1 MMIPAHVS
9 ALHELV
15 MFDLAHAES
24 DGVDVVLEV
33 VGGHVV
39 QVLRVLVSILD
50 FVPLLR
56 LYVVVVVIVLGIV
69 DGHLEP
75 DHLLGPGGHSVVE
88 TYLIV
93 TVHVRLL
100 IVASFRFFNSLVHQ
114 FSLWFGRA
122 EPAGDVIDPLG
133 PRALRHLEVKLEI
146 LPCCDVGHKEA
157 VIISWLYHHC
167 HLSVRG
173 LALDIRNM

>member
-1 MMIPAHVS
+1 
-9 ALHELV
+9 

-24 DGVDVVLEV
+24 DGVDVILEV

-39 QVLRVLVSILD
+39 QVLRVLVSVLD

-56 LYVVVVVIVLGIV
+56 LCTSQVRLSCHVSVSRVTYVVVVVIILGIV

-88 TYLIV
+88 TYLVV

-100 IVASFRFFNSLVHQ
+100 IVAR
-114 FSLWFGRA
+114 
-122 EPAGDVIDPLG
+122 
-133 PRALRHLEVKLEI
+133 VKN
-146 LPCCDVGHKEA
+146 
-157 VIISWLYHHC
+157 
-167 HLSVRG
+167 
-173 LALDIRNM
+173 LDD

>member
-1 MMIPAHVS
+1 MYEGPEIQSLRHSQYVVMILYGAVEWIAGLSIKYANYYQLLSTHPAHVS

-24 DGVDVVLEV
+24 DGVDVVLQV

-39 QVLRVLVSILD
+39 QVLRVLVSVLD

-56 LYVVVVVIVLGIV
+56 LCTSQVRLSCHVSRVTYVVVVVIILGIV

-88 TYLIV
+88 TYLVV

-100 IVASFRFFNSLVHQ
+100 IVAR
-114 FSLWFGRA
+114 
-122 EPAGDVIDPLG
+122 
-133 PRALRHLEVKLEI
+133 VK
-146 LPCCDVGHKEA
+146 
-157 VIISWLYHHC
+157 
-167 HLSVRG
+167 
-173 LALDIRNM
+173 N

>member
-1 MMIPAHVS
+1 MYEGPEIQSLRHSQYVVMILYRAVEWIAGLSIKYANYYQLLSTHPAHVS

-39 QVLRVLVSILD
+39 QVLRVLVSVLD

-56 LYVVVVVIVLGIV
+56 LCTSQVRLSCHVSRVTYVVVVVIILGIV

-100 IVASFRFFNSLVHQ
+100 IVAR
-114 FSLWFGRA
+114 
-122 EPAGDVIDPLG
+122 
-133 PRALRHLEVKLEI
+133 VK
-146 LPCCDVGHKEA
+146 
-157 VIISWLYHHC
+157 
-167 HLSVRG
+167 
-173 LALDIRNM
+173 N

>member
-1 MMIPAHVS
+1 
-9 ALHELV
+9 

-24 DGVDVVLEV
+24 DGVDVILEV

-39 QVLRVLVSILD
+39 QVLRVLVSVLD

-56 LYVVVVVIVLGIV
+56 LCTSQVRLSCHVSRVTCHVSRVTYVVVVVIILGIV

-88 TYLIV
+88 TYLVV

-100 IVASFRFFNSLVHQ
+100 IVAR
-114 FSLWFGRA
+114 
-122 EPAGDVIDPLG
+122 
-133 PRALRHLEVKLEI
+133 VKN
-146 LPCCDVGHKEA
+146 
-157 VIISWLYHHC
+157 
-167 HLSVRG
+167 
-173 LALDIRNM
+173 LDY

>member
-1 MMIPAHVS
+1 MQDKICKLLLIFILSTHPAHVS

-56 LYVVVVVIVLGIV
+56 LCTSQVRLSCHVSRVTYVVVVVIVLGIV

-100 IVASFRFFNSLVHQ
+100 IVARIGSRIKINSFILHVVRVYVTILKWKLVPSFRFFNSLVHQ
-114 FSLWFGRA
+114 FSP
-122 EPAGDVIDPLG
+122 E
-133 PRALRHLEVKLEI
+133 
-146 LPCCDVGHKEA
+146 
-157 VIISWLYHHC
+157 
-167 HLSVRG
+167 
-173 LALDIRNM
+173 